1 MRFIVDSC
9 VSVRACDALRQG
21 GHHVEWVPDVYEGDP
36 GDEAIIDRALA
47 SDRILVTGDKDF
59 GEWIFLR
66 GKSQPPLIRLA
77 AMSPANQV
85 EVLLHIVQKYEGPL
99 NGGALITATAERV
112 RIRHREENS

>member
-9 VSVRACDALRQG
+9 VSARACDALRQR
-21 GHHVEWVPDVYEGDP
+21 GHHVEWVPDVYDGDP
-36 GDEAIIDRALA
+36 GDEAIIDRALD
-47 SDRILVTGDKDF
+47 SDRVLVTGDKDF

-85 EVLLHIVQKYEGPL
+85 EVLLHVVEKYEEPL
-99 NGGALITATAERV
+99 RSGALITATTEKV
-112 RIRHREENS
+112 RIRHREENG